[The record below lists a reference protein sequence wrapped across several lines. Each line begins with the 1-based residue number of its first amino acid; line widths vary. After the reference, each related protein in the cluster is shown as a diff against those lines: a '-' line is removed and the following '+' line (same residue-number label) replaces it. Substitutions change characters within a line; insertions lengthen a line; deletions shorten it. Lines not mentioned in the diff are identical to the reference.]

1 MGTRIQPCANNSVY
15 LCSHLTSAVR
25 SRLTVQESE
34 QRLSASPWSSAI
46 QSPADSTSWGLGFPT
61 TERESD
67 QCPPFPPDKSKQ
79 KPHESR
85 AGPLAGRE
93 SAWGEPYLR
102 GRARRVK
109 KHTKAKVSTRRR
121 RLRTAVR
128 TRSRVGDSRA
138 ILSQEGPTEQPPQ
151 PGTLS
156 HTSPGHLLQ
165 SPGSVALTWLCSLGL
180 IFGD

>member
-1 MGTRIQPCANNSVY
+1 MVKRNSV
-15 LCSHLTSAVR
+15 
-25 SRLTVQESE
+25 
-34 QRLSASPWSSAI
+34 SS
-46 QSPADSTSWGLGFPT
+46 GLNLLGPQFPHHGEG
-61 TERESD
+61 ER
-67 QCPPFPPDKSKQ
+67 PVPTLPPDKSKQ

>member
-1 MGTRIQPCANNSVY
+1 MPLDPVLQFRNLSKGSQLVCGQARFNLQLAQPPGASV
-15 LCSHLTSAVR
+15 SPPRRGRATSAHP
-25 SRLTVQESE
+25 
-34 QRLSASPWSSAI
+34 SPSH
-46 QSPADSTSWGLGFPT
+46 
-61 TERESD
+61 
-67 QCPPFPPDKSKQ
+67 KSKQ
-79 KPHESR
+79 KPRESR
-85 AGPLAGRE
+85 AGSLAGRE
-93 SAWGEPYLR
+93 SGWGESYLR

-109 KHTKAKVSTRRR
+109 KQTKAKVSTRKR

-156 HTSPGHLLQ
+156 HMSPGRLLQ